1 MTCNRFETDG
11 MRLLDGELNAEETEA
26 YEAHVRGCDDCA
38 RELKDLGR
46 VVEFT
51 NELRLR
57 TPDQEFW
64 AGYWRS
70 VYRRLERGVGFVLLI
85 IGLVAV
91 TLWGIHEAVTS
102 PEFFTVKGIS
112 ITVVL
117 LGLVIIFLSV
127 VRERYHESKDDP
139 YKEVEQ

>member
-1 MTCNRFETDG
+1 MACNRFETDG
-11 MRLLDGELNAEETEA
+11 MRLLDGELNAEETKA
-26 YEAHVRGCDDCA
+26 YEAHVRGCGDCA
-38 RELKDLGR
+38 TELKDLGR
-46 VVEFT
+46 IVQFT
-51 NELRLR
+51 DELRLR
-57 TPDQEFW
+57 TPDQEFL

-70 VYRRLERGVGFVLLI
+70 VYRRLERGFGFALLI

-91 TLWGIHEAVTS
+91 TLWVIHEAVTS
-102 PEFFTVKGIS
+102 PEFLTVKGIS

-117 LGLVIIFLSV
+117 LGLVIVFLSV